1 MTCPQC
7 ISKYTQASYCL
18 KGGSTEYCCS
28 PYDTSANC
36 VTNSSN
42 SVVCSPWKSVSGPLI
57 YTYCKGAA
65 TPQQCGTDNLDLI
78 ATDNSKTVKVA
89 SLPYSVVVSNS
100 INYLSCYYH
109 ISPQKYLYK
118 DGAKIDIVIDTAAN
132 VSVYLLGGNSRTNAS
147 TAIVA
152 SNATATVGT
161 KYQIDASMEA
171 ILVVNP
177 VTNNKNTKFQFT
189 FQMSGSQYSWWEKL
203 IAGPNGTTYFW
214 VAIGCA
220 AGVAALILAVVIWLI
235 VRCCRRSA
243 QVQDKVADESMHSSK
258 PLDDKNNHAKNNASN
273 YRGGVHDPEDVTM
286 RYNNE
291 RTNVESQQDRYGGGM
306 PSGQGRPTIQKYNQA
321 PLNNAGANG
330 PNGGQDDY
338 YANPFLPSNIQ
349 RNKQNNDSSVYANMA
364 NKNKR

>member
-189 FQMSGSQYSWWEKL
+189 FQMSGS
-203 IAGPNGTTYFW
+203 
-214 VAIGCA
+214 
-220 AGVAALILAVVIWLI
+220 
-235 VRCCRRSA
+235 
-243 QVQDKVADESMHSSK
+243 
-258 PLDDKNNHAKNNASN
+258 
-273 YRGGVHDPEDVTM
+273 
-286 RYNNE
+286 
-291 RTNVESQQDRYGGGM
+291 
-306 PSGQGRPTIQKYNQA
+306 
-321 PLNNAGANG
+321 
-330 PNGGQDDY
+330 
-338 YANPFLPSNIQ
+338 
-349 RNKQNNDSSVYANMA
+349 
-364 NKNKR
+364 